1 MRFVKKRMAISVVS
15 IGMSFILTACG
26 TAAPKQQSAVNV
38 HAVQA
43 ATGSIITNVEY
54 SSVLK
59 PFQTI
64 AISPKIAGKVA
75 TVQANVGDEVQQG
88 QVLFTLDSSDL
99 QAQLQQQQANL
110 EGSQVNYDKAQG
122 SGYQQ
127 QLLQAEQT
135 QQNAQITYNNA
146 QDTYSKDQTLYNA
159 GALSQQSLNN
169 DKKSLDEATV
179 ALNSANANL
188 NLLKEQS
195 GPQSVQAAAAQ
206 VKQAQSAVNYAQV
219 QVQNTTITSPITG
232 TVSTR
237 NVEVGEI
244 ASSATQAFTV
254 IDTKTVVAEINVPDT
269 TVTHL
274 QKGQTVPVKISALNN
289 KTVNGTINIISPAA
303 DKTNSYVVDVNIDNT
318 NNELK
323 AGMYTTVVLP
333 AQEKDNILTVPNE
346 AISIEDGVSY
356 IYAVVNNTVDKIP
369 VQVGISNDT
378 MSEIVSGL
386 KPGENVITE
395 GQIFLNNGEKVKISK
410 DNTSNTAKTTNAT
423 NSTDASNTNKTNPT
437 KK

>member
-1 MRFVKKRMAISVVS
+1 MRYDKKRMAISVLS

-38 HAVQA
+38 NVVQA
-43 ATGSIITNVEY
+43 TSGSITTNVEY
-54 SSVLK
+54 SSELK
-59 PFQTI
+59 PFQDIT
-64 AISPKIAGKVA
+64 ISPKIAGKVA
-75 TVQANVGDEVQQG
+75 AVQADVGDEVKQG

-110 EGSQVNYDKAQG
+110 EGSQVNYDKTQG
-122 SGYQQ
+122 SAYQQ
-127 QLLQAEQT
+127 QLLTAEEA

-146 QDTYSKDQTLYNA
+146 QDTYNKDKTLYNA
-159 GALSQQSLNN
+159 GALSQQSLEN
-169 DKKSLDEATV
+169 DKKNLDEATV
-179 ALNSANANL
+179 ALNSANSNL

-195 GPQSVQAAAAQ
+195 GPQSVEAAAAQ

-219 QVQNTTITSPITG
+219 QVQNTTITSPIDG
-232 TVSTR
+232 TVSSR
-237 NVEVGEI
+237 NIDIGEV

-254 IDTKTVVAEINVPDT
+254 INTKTVVAEVNVPDT
-269 TVTHL
+269 TVINL
-274 QKGQTVPVKISALNN
+274 KKGQTVPVKISALNN

-303 DKTNSYVVDVNIDNT
+303 DKTNSYVIDVNLDNT

-323 AGMYTTVVLP
+323 AGMYATVVLP
-333 AQEKDNILTVPNE
+333 AQQKDNILTVPNG

-369 VQVGISNDT
+369 VQVGISNDKI
-378 MSEIVSGL
+378 SEIISGL

-395 GQIFLNNGEKVKISK
+395 GQIFLNDGEKVKISK
-410 DNTSNTAKTTNAT
+410 GNTTTTTKTTN
-423 NSTDASNTNKTNPT
+423 ST

>member
-1 MRFVKKRMAISVVS
+1 MRYDKKRMAISVLS

-26 TAAPKQQSAVNV
+26 TAAPRQQSAVNV
-38 HAVQA
+38 SVVQA
-43 ATGSIITNVEY
+43 ASGSITTNVEY
-54 SSVLK
+54 SSELK
-59 PFQTI
+59 PFQDI
-64 AISPKIAGKVA
+64 MISPKIAGKVA
-75 TVQANVGDEVQQG
+75 TVQADVGDEVKQG

-110 EGSQVNYDKAQG
+110 EGSQVNYDKTQG
-122 SGYQQ
+122 SAYQQ
-127 QLLQAEQT
+127 QLLTAEEA

-146 QDTYSKDQTLYNA
+146 QDTYNKDKTLYNA
-159 GALSQQSLNN
+159 GALSQQSLEN
-169 DKKSLDEATV
+169 DKKTLDVATV
-179 ALNSANANL
+179 ALNSANSNL

-195 GPQSVQAAAAQ
+195 GPQSVEAAAAQ

-232 TVSTR
+232 TISSR
-237 NVEVGEI
+237 NIDIGEV

-254 IDTKTVVAEINVPDT
+254 INTKTVVAEVNVPDT
-269 TVTHL
+269 TVINL
-274 QKGQTVPVKISALNN
+274 KKGQTVPVKISALNN

-303 DKTNSYVVDVNIDNT
+303 DKTNSYVIDVNLDNT

-323 AGMYTTVVLP
+323 AGMYATVVLP
-333 AQEKDNILTVPNE
+333 AQEKDNIVTVPNG

-356 IYAVVNNTVDKIP
+356 VYAVVNNTVDKIP
-369 VQVGISNDT
+369 VQVGISNDKI
-378 MSEIVSGL
+378 SEIVSGL

-395 GQIFLNNGEKVKISK
+395 GQIFLNDGEKVKISK
-410 DNTSNTAKTTNAT
+410 DTTTTTTKKTKAT
-423 NSTDASNTNKTNPT
+423 NST

>member
-1 MRFVKKRMAISVVS
+1 MRYDKKRMAISVLS

-38 HAVQA
+38 SVVQA
-43 ATGSIITNVEY
+43 ASGSITTNVEY
-54 SSVLK
+54 SSELK
-59 PFQTI
+59 PFQDIT
-64 AISPKIAGKVA
+64 ISPKIAGKVA
-75 TVQANVGDEVQQG
+75 TVQADVGDEVTQG

-110 EGSQVNYDKAQG
+110 EGSQVNYDKTQG
-122 SGYQQ
+122 SAYQQ
-127 QLLQAEQT
+127 QLLTAEEA

-146 QDTYSKDQTLYNA
+146 QDTYNKDKTLYNA
-159 GALSQQSLNN
+159 GALSQQSLEN
-169 DKKSLDEATV
+169 DKKTLDEATV
-179 ALNSANANL
+179 ALNSANSNL

-195 GPQSVQAAAAQ
+195 GPQSVEAAAAQ

-232 TVSTR
+232 TVSSR
-237 NVEVGEI
+237 NIDIGEI

-254 IDTKTVVAEINVPDT
+254 INTKTVVAEVNVPDT
-269 TVTHL
+269 TVINL
-274 QKGQTVPVKISALNN
+274 KKGQTVPVKISALNN

-303 DKTNSYVVDVNIDNT
+303 DKTNSYVIDVNLDNT

-323 AGMYTTVVLP
+323 AGMYATVVLP
-333 AQEKDNILTVPNE
+333 AQEKDNIVTVPNG
-346 AISIEDGVSY
+346 AISVEDGVSY
-356 IYAVVNNTVDKIP
+356 VYAVVNNTVDKIP
-369 VQVGISNDT
+369 VQVGISNDKI
-378 MSEIVSGL
+378 SEIVSGL

-395 GQIFLNNGEKVKISK
+395 GQIFLNDGEKVKISK
-410 DNTSNTAKTTNAT
+410 DNTTTTTTTTTKKTKTTN
-423 NSTDASNTNKTNPT
+423 STYST